1 MLVEVENE
9 TIPHQSHM
17 AIRTQYQG
25 KEQIQGT
32 TSKTL
37 PLGKESFK
45 TVVVTPFAKTS
56 ELIKMPTLDPLTQT
70 KEFLQR
76 LRSWAYRSLE
86 TFKVSLTESLE
97 REACLKKNYDCHIF
111 WYHNVWNL
119 QRFER
124 AMEKALPAEL
134 KD

>member
-1 MLVEVENE
+1 MLVEVESE

-37 PLGKESFK
+37 PLGKESLK

-56 ELIKMPTLDPLTQT
+56 ELIKMPTRSSYADKRVLT
-70 KEFLQR
+70 KI
-76 LRSWAYRSLE
+76 
-86 TFKVSLTESLE
+86 KVLGL
-97 REACLKKNYDCHIF
+97 
-111 WYHNVWNL
+111 
-119 QRFER
+119 
-124 AMEKALPAEL
+124 
-134 KD
+134 